1 MKKGI
6 FITFEGVEGSGK
18 TTIIEGLNDKL
29 KSLGYDVMLTREP
42 GGIEI
47 AEQIRNI
54 ILDVNN
60 TKMTKETETLLYAA
74 SRMQHLSEKVIPA
87 LDQNKIIICDRY
99 LDSSLAYQGYARGV
113 GIDNV
118 LLANNFAL
126 KYMPDLTFFID
137 VKPEVGLKRIQGREK
152 LDRLDLE
159 KLDFH
164 EAVYEGYL
172 KVCEMN
178 EKRIKKI
185 DGNRDPLSVLNDV
198 CNEVLKYINE

>member
-18 TTIIEGLNDKL
+18 TTIIEGLNEKL
-29 KSLGYDVMLTREP
+29 KSLGYDVILTREP

-87 LDQNKIIICDRY
+87 LEQNKIIICDRY

-137 VKPEVGLKRIQGREK
+137 VKPEVGLKRIQGRGK

-159 KLDFH
+159 SINFH
-164 EAVYEGYL
+164 NAVYEGYL

-178 EKRIKKI
+178 EKRIIKI
-185 DGNRDPLSVLNDV
+185 DGNRDPESVLDDV
-198 CNEVLKYINE
+198 YNKVLKYIAE